1 MSINRLRLSKGAEK
15 HDIRNEKFTAR
26 ARRQNRA
33 ERSSRKTADGSVQIP
48 QAEEQTQKGMERMSR
63 TAEAG
68 GRRGQQRAGDAGPRA
83 EGAQSFPF
91 SRALHRVRKGR
102 GCAGVTVKSP
112 PDAAPRPSSRKAGQA
127 VVGDSCLLVLPSSG
141 PRWIHVHKILECV
154 FS

>member
-48 QAEEQTQKGMERMSR
+48 QAEEQTEKGMERMSW

-83 EGAQSFPF
+83 EGAPVPPSRFPSPGLCTAF
-91 SRALHRVRKGR
+91 AK
-102 GCAGVTVKSP
+102 AEGVQ
-112 PDAAPRPSSRKAGQA
+112 G
-127 VVGDSCLLVLPSSG
+127 
-141 PRWIHVHKILECV
+141 
-154 FS
+154 